1 MITTVSKYSMP
12 ASKKVMMRDFNT
24 RFQKLMEDF
33 WKPDKSD
40 EYWDALTDRAMTL
53 VEEFQSDAKT
63 NELISSM
70 VAAFLNSRE

>member
-1 MITTVSKYSMP
+1 MTTTVSKYRMP
-12 ASKKVMMRDFNT
+12 ASKKVMMRDFQA
-24 RFQKLMEDF
+24 RFQELMEDF

-40 EYWDALTDRAMTL
+40 EYWDALTERAMAL